1 MEKGAAVHEKLPREF
16 AELFQAKQ
24 AHNVSRADDPPT
36 VGLAAFARAA
46 IQGVPNPRHW
56 RTEVFIDLE
65 FCFVAHARWHC
76 AWTQQTTT
84 PPGPPL
90 LRRCVLLGA
99 VRQQNPNQTS
109 HLRNTNIQPNT
120 YIPGTRNTRG
130 TCPRPTRSGCQRE
143 DLGSQTRSRKEAIAE
158 HSHW

>member
-76 AWTQQTTT
+76 AFCIAAWV
-84 PPGPPL
+84 L
-90 LRRCVLLGA
+90 LRLGVLGKSPRA
-99 VRQQNPNQTS
+99 GSIHVRM
-109 HLRNTNIQPNT
+109 
-120 YIPGTRNTRG
+120 
-130 TCPRPTRSGCQRE
+130 
-143 DLGSQTRSRKEAIAE
+143 A
-158 HSHW
+158 